1 MNKLA
6 LREQLKYFLNE
17 DIGYCDA
24 TSSAIFAESDQA
36 SGEFVMKADGILA
49 GSDIIQL
56 GYQVLDPSITV
67 DLLAVDGERV
77 IAGQVIAKVTGPVIP
92 LLSGERVILNL
103 LQRLSGIATATAT
116 MIELLNDS
124 SIRICDT
131 RKTTPG
137 LRMLEKYAVRAGGG
151 YNHRYGLSDAILIKD
166 NHIAHA
172 GGVTQAVERIRDKHG
187 HMIKIEVETEN
198 LKQVWEAINVA
209 VDVIMLDNCS
219 PEEAKNYTSI
229 IPPEITTELSGGIN
243 ASNIADYRGSGVN
256 YISLG
261 MLTHSVKALDIS
273 FNLAGGDKY
282 GTTN

>member
-17 DIGYCDA
+17 DIGYRDV
-24 TSSAIFAESDQA
+24 TSSAIFADSDQT
-36 SGEFVMKADGILA
+36 SGEFIMKADGILA
-49 GSDIIQL
+49 GSDIIRL
-56 GYQVLDPSITV
+56 AYEELDPSIKV
-67 DLLAVDGERV
+67 DLLAQDGDRV
-77 IAGQVIAKVTGPVIP
+77 STGQVIAKVAGPIIP

-103 LQRLSGIATATAT
+103 LQRLSGIATTTAT
-116 MIELLNDS
+116 IIKLLDDPN
-124 SIRICDT
+124 IRICDT

-137 LRMLEKYAVRAGGG
+137 LRMLEKYAVRTGGG
-151 YNHRYGLSDAILIKD
+151 YNHRYGLSDGVLIKD

-172 GGVTQAVERIRDKHG
+172 GSVTQAVEQVRAKLG

-219 PEEAKNYTSI
+219 PEEAANYTSI
-229 IPPEITTELSGGIN
+229 IPPEIITELSGGIN
-243 ASNIADYRGSGVN
+243 ASNIAGYRGCGVD